1 MSDPATDPNAALP
14 VAGWYPDPEHDGQDR
29 WWDGAN
35 WADHR
40 RPREGVVAVPA
51 APFAAPAAGPAYVP
65 AGTVNPYGT
74 APTPYGP
81 GAVAYDPGAVA
92 YGSTPP
98 AYPAYGAYG
107 YAPSAP
113 QNVPALVG
121 FILALVGFVIG
132 IFTYGALA
140 LAGGIVSIV
149 GLVKASKMKKAGLPD
164 HRYGMALTGV
174 IVGFG
179 SIVLTILLLVV
190 YFSFLFSTLGA
201 ASTYGSYGY

>member
-14 VAGWYPDPEHDGQDR
+14 VAGWYPDPEHESQDR

-35 WADHR
+35 WSDHR

-51 APFAAPAAGPAYVP
+51 APAAVPAAGPAYVP

-74 APTPYGP
+74 APAPYGTVP
-81 GAVAYDPGAVA
+81 YDSAAVA
-92 YGSTPP
+92 YGSAPQS
-98 AYPAYGAYG
+98 YPAYGAYG
-107 YAPSAP
+107 YAPRAP

-132 IFTYGALA
+132 IFTYGVLA
-140 LAGGIVSIV
+140 LAGAIVSIV
-149 GLVKASKMKKAGLPD
+149 GLVRASKMKKAGLPD

-174 IVGFG
+174 IVGFS
-179 SIVLTILLLVV
+179 SIVLTILGFVLYFVV
-190 YFSFLFSTLGA
+190 LFGALG